1 MRRTLHH
8 PKSADTLSKQ
18 LRWYVKNCGISTY
31 RLERETGIHNS
42 ALSRF
47 LRGERGLS
55 IASMDTMGK
64 FLKLVLVC
72 NRPQQ
77 DK

>member
-1 MRRTLHH
+1 MSKELRH

-55 IASMDTMGK
+55 VASMDTMGK

-72 NRPQQ
+72 KRPQQ
-77 DK
+77 NK

>member
-1 MRRTLHH
+1 MSRTLHH

-18 LRWYVKNCGISTY
+18 LRWYVKNCGVSTY

-77 DK
+77 AK